1 MMPAG
6 TQFPPLSTAATHIPA
21 TKSRIRM
28 HTRPPLCWFASP
40 SAVRGSAPLS
50 VRLALATLRIRHLP
64 TLPRSCTN
72 LGACL
77 HPPVARPSAFLRQPD
92 RETRATPVH
101 ATPFAGT
108 RRVWSGHT
116 RTACPVSHGGVPASL
131 THRAGRCRAS
141 QLASGSPGPPPQK
154 SLGLAHRRSL
164 PRARRRPPGPHPS
177 PRAPCLGPCCV
188 VRCAACRTRAPH
200 AAGRRMAGHLTP
212 SCDAGL

>member
-6 TQFPPLSTAATHIPA
+6 TQFPPLSTAATHIPS

-77 HPPVARPSAFLRQPD
+77 HLPVARPSAFLRQPD

-101 ATPFAGT
+101 ATPFAGA

-116 RTACPVSHGGVPASL
+116 RTACPASHGGVPASL

-141 QLASGSPGPPPQK
+141 QASGSPGQAPRHKNRWASRTAAHSRARVGAP
-154 SLGLAHRRSL
+154 LARTP
-164 PRARRRPPGPHPS
+164 PRARRVS
-177 PRAPCLGPCCV
+177 VRA
-188 VRCAACRTRAPH
+188 A
-200 AAGRRMAGHLTP
+200 
-212 SCDAGL
+212 S